1 MRNLRSG
8 YYLGKKPTRD
18 TPSQLSHCSLG
29 HLTLANFQSPD
40 FSSLIRVV
48 PKPKTRCGF
57 AQISLTLPLHSHSFF
72 SRREAGCGGKMNDPL
87 ALALFRALLG
97 SLKFYGRQ
105 LSQFFKSF
113 SLLSMIP
120 FPFFLIFPSSLFPL
134 N

>member
-1 MRNLRSG
+1 MRVC
-8 YYLGKKPTRD
+8 PD
-18 TPSQLSHCSLG
+18 LSDFVF
-29 HLTLANFQSPD
+29 TLSF
-40 FSSLIRVV
+40 
-48 PKPKTRCGF
+48 
-57 AQISLTLPLHSHSFF
+57 FF

-120 FPFFLIFPSSLFPL
+120 FPFF
-134 N
+134 